1 MAHLTDEELD
11 FLIELENQLG
21 AEESWSDRVRK
32 LWEINDR
39 HIRARQRIEES
50 KITKQ
55 KVIEFEKIK
64 DDK

>member
-39 HIRARQRIEES
+39 HIKARQRIKES
-50 KITKQ
+50 KRTKQ
-55 KVIEFEKIK
+55 KVIEFFKTQ
-64 DDK
+64 DKE

>member
-39 HIRARQRIEES
+39 HIKARQKIKES
-50 KITKQ
+50 KRTKQ
-55 KVIEFEKIK
+55 KVIEFFKTQ
-64 DDK
+64 DKE

>member
-21 AEESWSDRVRK
+21 AEESWSDRIRK

-39 HIRARQRIEES
+39 HIKARQRIKES
-50 KITKQ
+50 KRTKQ
-55 KVIEFEKIK
+55 KVIEFAKIK
-64 DDK
+64 DNK